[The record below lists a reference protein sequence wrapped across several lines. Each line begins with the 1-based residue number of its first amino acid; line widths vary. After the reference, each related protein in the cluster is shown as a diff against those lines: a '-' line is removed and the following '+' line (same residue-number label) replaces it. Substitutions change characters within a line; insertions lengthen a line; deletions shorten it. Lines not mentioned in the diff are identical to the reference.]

1 MNILSIQSH
10 VAYGHVGN
18 SAAVFPLQRLGHDVW
33 PIHTVAFS
41 NHLGYPT
48 WSGRARAPEEAG
60 EIVDGLDR
68 LGALK
73 RCDAVLSGY
82 LGDRGNGAVVLD
94 AVARVR
100 AANPNAL
107 YACDPVM
114 GDRGVGLFVKPDIPA
129 IFSEQLLPA
138 ADMTFPNA
146 FELEQLTGGGTDRL
160 STALAAADALRAR
173 MRPGALVVV
182 TSLLRSDGPTGRIEV
197 LAVSADVAWLIE
209 LAASRRAAARGRR
222 LLRGAVPRPLPQVA
236 QHRRHP
242 RPRRL
247 GDTRRARGVGR
258 RRRTADHRGA
268 GPTRSA
274 GASLPPAPRSLTL
287 GALALGR
294 GPGVREVAL
303 HQALGDL
310 HGVEGRT
317 LAQVVGD
324 DPERQPVRDR
334 RILAD
339 PADVDGVLAGA
350 FDRRDVALILAI
362 IDERDAR
369 RLAQCGPRLA
379 RP

>member
-146 FELEQLTGGGTDRL
+146 FELEQLTGGGTDRHQQL
-160 STALAAADALRAR
+160 SPPPMRCAPR
-173 MRPGALVVV
+173 MRPGALVVI

-197 LAVSADVAWLIE
+197 LAVSADVAWLIDSPLHAGPPHGAGDCFAALFLGHYLRSRSIE
-209 LAASRRAAARGRR
+209 DTLARAVSAIHGVLAASVGAAELQIIAAQDQ
-222 LLRGAVPRPLPQVA
+222 LDPREPA
-236 QHRRHP
+236 F
-242 RPRRL
+242 RPRR
-247 GDTRRARGVGR
+247 
-258 RRRTADHRGA
+258 
-268 GPTRSA
+268 
-274 GASLPPAPRSLTL
+274 
-287 GALALGR
+287 
-294 GPGVREVAL
+294 VR
-303 HQALGDL
+303 
-310 HGVEGRT
+310 
-317 LAQVVGD
+317 
-324 DPERQPVRDR
+324 
-334 RILAD
+334 
-339 PADVDGVLAGA
+339 
-350 FDRRDVALILAI
+350 
-362 IDERDAR
+362 
-369 RLAQCGPRLA
+369 
-379 RP
+379 

>member
-94 AVARVR
+94 AVVRVR

-173 MRPGALVVV
+173 MRLGALVVV

-197 LAVSADVAWLIE
+197 LAVSAEGAWLIDSPLHAGPPHGAGDCFAALFLGHYLRSRSIE
-209 LAASRRAAARGRR
+209 DTLARAVLAIHGVLAASVGAAELQIIAAQDQ
-222 LLRGAVPRPLPQVA
+222 LDPREPA
-236 QHRRHP
+236 F
-242 RPRRL
+242 RPRR
-247 GDTRRARGVGR
+247 
-258 RRRTADHRGA
+258 
-268 GPTRSA
+268 
-274 GASLPPAPRSLTL
+274 
-287 GALALGR
+287 
-294 GPGVREVAL
+294 VR
-303 HQALGDL
+303 
-310 HGVEGRT
+310 
-317 LAQVVGD
+317 
-324 DPERQPVRDR
+324 
-334 RILAD
+334 
-339 PADVDGVLAGA
+339 
-350 FDRRDVALILAI
+350 
-362 IDERDAR
+362 
-369 RLAQCGPRLA
+369 
-379 RP
+379 

>member
-1 MNILSIQSH
+1 VNILSIQSH

-94 AVARVR
+94 AVVRVR

-173 MRPGALVVV
+173 MRLGALVVV

-197 LAVSADVAWLIE
+197 LAVSAEGAWLIDSPLHAGPPHGAGDCFAALFLGHYLRSRSIE
-209 LAASRRAAARGRR
+209 DTLARAVLAIHGVLAASVGAAELQIIAAQDQ
-222 LLRGAVPRPLPQVA
+222 LDPREPA
-236 QHRRHP
+236 FHP
-242 RPRRL
+242 RR
-247 GDTRRARGVGR
+247 
-258 RRRTADHRGA
+258 
-268 GPTRSA
+268 
-274 GASLPPAPRSLTL
+274 
-287 GALALGR
+287 
-294 GPGVREVAL
+294 VR
-303 HQALGDL
+303 
-310 HGVEGRT
+310 
-317 LAQVVGD
+317 
-324 DPERQPVRDR
+324 
-334 RILAD
+334 
-339 PADVDGVLAGA
+339 
-350 FDRRDVALILAI
+350 
-362 IDERDAR
+362 
-369 RLAQCGPRLA
+369 
-379 RP
+379 